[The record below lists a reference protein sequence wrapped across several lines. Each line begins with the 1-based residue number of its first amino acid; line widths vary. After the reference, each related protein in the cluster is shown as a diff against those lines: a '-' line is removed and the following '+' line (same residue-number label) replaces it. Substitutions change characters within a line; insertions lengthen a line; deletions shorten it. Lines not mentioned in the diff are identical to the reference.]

1 MLLRVG
7 YNIWFNLMKYNTEK
21 EIVSF
26 KSQVVHEVDQGFRLP
41 SPPVSV
47 YDSIYNYINPAS
59 FPSTLD

>member
-1 MLLRVG
+1 
-7 YNIWFNLMKYNTEK
+7 MKYNTEK

-59 FPSTLD
+59 FLLTLD